1 MPSAETEARTGAA
14 EGAAPG
20 APAAAGPVRVLFVIN
35 QLGPGGTERSLA
47 DLIAGLE
54 AEGVETSV
62 ACLRTTAA
70 AFQVDARVTCPVE
83 VLPGAG
89 VLAKARHLRKTLRRS
104 PPDLVHTMLFEADLV
119 GRLAAAG
126 TGVPVLSSL
135 VNTSYEPVRFRDP
148 NISRLRLRAVQ
159 IVDAVTGRLLTT
171 HFHALTSAVKD
182 SAVRRLRLP
191 PERITVVP
199 RGRDTRR
206 LGAPSPERRERARR
220 ALGLEPED
228 EVVVNV
234 GRQDYQKG
242 HRYLQEAAALLAPER
257 PRLRVVVAGKEGRMT
272 PELGRLLADRRL
284 EGTVRFLG
292 NRSDVPEVLAAG
304 DVFAFPSLYEGIGGA
319 VIEAMALGLPVVC
332 SDLPPLREVV
342 DDGESALLVPPEDP
356 PALAA
361 ALARILDDPELARRF
376 GRRGREAFLERF
388 SLERGTEE
396 MARLYRA
403 LVHSSREATP

>member
-1 MPSAETEARTGAA
+1 MRSAETEARIGA
-14 EGAAPG
+14 GAI
-20 APAAAGPVRVLFVIN
+20 RVLFVIN

-47 DLIAGLE
+47 DLIAGLGPH
-54 AEGVETSV
+54 GVEASV
-62 ACLRTTAA
+62 ACLRATAA
-70 AFQVDARVTCPVE
+70 AFQADARVECPVE
-83 VLPGAG
+83 VLPGRG
-89 VLAKARHLRKTLRRS
+89 ILAKARHLRKALASS

-135 VNTSYEPVRFRDP
+135 VNTGYEPVRFRDP

-159 IVDAVTGRLLTT
+159 ILDAVTGRLLTT
-171 HFHALTSAVKD
+171 HFHALTGAVKD

-191 PERITVVP
+191 PDRITVVP

-206 LGAPSPERRERARR
+206 LGAPSAERRDRARR
-220 ALGLEPED
+220 ALGLAPED

-242 HRYLQEAAALLAPER
+242 HRYLLEAAALLAPER

-272 PELGRLLADRRL
+272 PELRRLLADRRL

-342 DDGESALLVPPEDP
+342 DEGESALVVRPEDP

-376 GRRGREAFLERF
+376 GRQGREAFLERF
-388 SLERGTEE
+388 SLERGTAE

-403 LVHSSREATP
+403 LVPPSREATP